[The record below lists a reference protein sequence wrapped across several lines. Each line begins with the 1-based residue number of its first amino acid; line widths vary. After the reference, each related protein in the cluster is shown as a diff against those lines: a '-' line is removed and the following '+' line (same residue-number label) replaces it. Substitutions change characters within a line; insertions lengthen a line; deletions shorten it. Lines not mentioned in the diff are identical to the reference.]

1 MKFSKQAL
9 LGTTVLLG
17 GSVLLYA
24 TMHQVLN
31 APAKPAAN
39 SQQVIAK
46 PTTDN
51 QSAISNEPLTA
62 DTATEKNLLAQ
73 KQKEREQRVA
83 AQEQQAQQ
91 YMTEQQRIEAEALA
105 RSRAENQLYANKNAA
120 NTNSVVASSV
130 TAITQPVVKPRPV
143 DTVAAPPQTQATVPN
158 TVQNTAQTQ
167 SAAKT
172 QNTAQIIA
180 TPKPTVAAPVV
191 AQSQPA
197 AKTIPSN
204 PGTYQVKAGEGLIG
218 LSRRYN
224 VPVDVLASVNN
235 LSTTSNLR
243 VGQTITIPTAA
254 QVNRITQQAQAR
266 EQQRQNEIARKK
278 QEAEQKKQQ
287 ALLEQQQEVAG
298 KKQEAE
304 QKKQQALLQQQQEVA
319 RKKQEA
325 QLKEQL
331 KEQKRQQE
339 IAQKKLEAQ
348 QQAQKKQAF
357 QAAQDNLR
365 QARQTV
371 KETDAK
377 GTFGVQVALATDQK
391 KASEITQKLQAA
403 GYKVKTTQT
412 SKGVRIVVGPEK
424 GKVAALAL
432 KDKLNNDSR
441 VDVNSGWVLYW

>member
-46 PTTDN
+46 PTTDK

-62 DTATEKNLLAQ
+62 DIATEKNLLAQ

-105 RSRAENQLYANKNAA
+105 RSRAENQLYANKNTA

-143 DTVAAPPQTQATVPN
+143 DTVAAPPQTQAAVPN
-158 TVQNTAQTQ
+158 TVQNTAQSQ
-167 SAAKT
+167 SAAQTRSAT
-172 QNTAQIIA
+172 QTKEQAA
-180 TPKPTVAAPVV
+180 TPKPTVTAPAV
-191 AQSQPA
+191 AQPQPVA
-197 AKTIPSN
+197 RATANNS
-204 PGTYQVKAGEGLIG
+204 GAYQVKAGEGLIG

-235 LSTTSNLR
+235 LNTTSSLR

-278 QEAEQKKQQ
+278 QEA
-287 ALLEQQQEVAG
+287 
-298 KKQEAE
+298 
-304 QKKQQALLQQQQEVA
+304 
-319 RKKQEA
+319 
-325 QLKEQL
+325 QL

-357 QAAQDNLR
+357 QAAQDNLK

-377 GTFGVQVALATDQK
+377 GTFGVQVALATDEK
-391 KASEITQKLQAA
+391 KANEITQKLQAA

>member
-46 PTTDN
+46 PTTDK
-51 QSAISNEPLTA
+51 QPAISNEPLTA
-62 DTATEKNLLAQ
+62 DIATEKNLLAQ

-143 DTVAAPPQTQATVPN
+143 DTVAAPPQTQAALPKSV
-158 TVQNTAQTQ
+158 QTQ

-172 QNTAQIIA
+172 QSTAQIVA
-180 TPKPTVAAPVV
+180 TPKPTVTAPVV
-191 AQSQPA
+191 AQPQPVS
-197 AKTIPSN
+197 KTIPNN
-204 PGTYQVKAGEGLIG
+204 PGAYQVKAGEGLIG

-235 LSTTSNLR
+235 LNTTSSLR

-254 QVNRITQQAQAR
+254 QVNRITQQTQAR
-266 EQQRQNEIARKK
+266 EQQRQNEITR
-278 QEAEQKKQQ
+278 
-287 ALLEQQQEVAG
+287 

-304 QKKQQALLQQQQEVA
+304 QKKQQALLQQQQEVARKKQEAAQKEQQKQQEIA

-371 KETDAK
+371 KQTDVK

>member
-46 PTTDN
+46 PTTDK

-62 DTATEKNLLAQ
+62 DVATEKNLLAQ

-120 NTNSVVASSV
+120 NTSSVVASSV

-143 DTVAAPPQTQATVPN
+143 DTVAAPPQTQAAVPN
-158 TVQNTAQTQ
+158 SVQNSAQSQ

-172 QNTAQIIA
+172 RSATQTKEQAA
-180 TPKPTVAAPVV
+180 TPKPTVTAPAV
-191 AQSQPA
+191 AQPQPA
-197 AKTIPSN
+197 AKATPSN
-204 PGTYQVKAGEGLIG
+204 PGTYQVKAGDGLIG

-235 LSTTSNLR
+235 LNTTSSLR

-266 EQQRQNEIARKK
+266 EQQRQNDIAR
-278 QEAEQKKQQ
+278 
-287 ALLEQQQEVAG
+287 

-325 QLKEQL
+325 AQKQQEIARKKQEEQL

-377 GTFGVQVALATDQK
+377 GTFGVQVALATDEK
-391 KASEITQKLQAA
+391 KANEITQKLQAA

>member
-46 PTTDN
+46 PTTDK

-62 DTATEKNLLAQ
+62 DIATEKNLLAQ

-120 NTNSVVASSV
+120 NTSSVVASSV

-143 DTVAAPPQTQATVPN
+143 DTVAAPPQTQAALPPN
-158 TVQNTAQTQ
+158 SLQNSAQSQ

-191 AQSQPA
+191 AQPQPA
-197 AKTIPSN
+197 AKATPSN
-204 PGTYQVKAGEGLIG
+204 PGTYQVKAGDGLIG

-235 LSTTSNLR
+235 LNTTSSLR

-266 EQQRQNEIARKK
+266 EQQRQNEITR
-278 QEAEQKKQQ
+278 
-287 ALLEQQQEVAG
+287 

-304 QKKQQALLQQQQEVA
+304 QKKQQALLQQQQEVARKKQEAAQKEQQKQQEIA

-371 KETDAK
+371 KQTDAK

-391 KASEITQKLQAA
+391 KANEITQKLQAA

>member
-24 TMHQVLN
+24 TMHQVLK

-46 PTTDN
+46 PTTDK

-62 DTATEKNLLAQ
+62 DIATEKNLLAQ

-143 DTVAAPPQTQATVPN
+143 DTVAAPPQTQAALPPN
-158 TVQNTAQTQ
+158 SLQNSAQSQ

-191 AQSQPA
+191 AQPQPA
-197 AKTIPSN
+197 AKATPNN
-204 PGTYQVKAGEGLIG
+204 PGTYQVKAGDGLIG

-235 LSTTSNLR
+235 LNTTSNLR

-254 QVNRITQQAQAR
+254 QVNRITQQTQAR
-266 EQQRQNEIARKK
+266 EQQRQNEMARKK
-278 QEAEQKKQQ
+278 QE
-287 ALLEQQQEVAG
+287 
-298 KKQEAE
+298 
-304 QKKQQALLQQQQEVA
+304 
-319 RKKQEA
+319 
-325 QLKEQL
+325 EQL

-391 KASEITQKLQAA
+391 KANEITQKLQAA

-441 VDVNSGWVLYW
+441 VNVNSGWVLYW

>member
-46 PTTDN
+46 PTTDK

-62 DTATEKNLLAQ
+62 DIATEKNLLAQ

-143 DTVAAPPQTQATVPN
+143 DTVAAPPQTQAAVPN
-158 TVQNTAQTQ
+158 TVQNTAQSQ
-167 SAAKT
+167 SAAQTRSAT
-172 QNTAQIIA
+172 QTKEQAA
-180 TPKPTVAAPVV
+180 TPKPAVTAPAV
-191 AQSQPA
+191 AQPQPV
-197 AKTIPSN
+197 AKATPNN
-204 PGTYQVKAGEGLIG
+204 PGTYQVKAGDGLIG

-235 LSTTSNLR
+235 LNTTSNLR

-254 QVNRITQQAQAR
+254 QVNRITQQTQAR
-266 EQQRQNEIARKK
+266 EQQRQNEMARKK
-278 QEAEQKKQQ
+278 QE
-287 ALLEQQQEVAG
+287 
-298 KKQEAE
+298 
-304 QKKQQALLQQQQEVA
+304 
-319 RKKQEA
+319 
-325 QLKEQL
+325 EQL

-377 GTFGVQVALATDQK
+377 GTFGVQVALATDEK
-391 KASEITQKLQAA
+391 KANEITQKLQAA

>member
-62 DTATEKNLLAQ
+62 DVATEKNLLAQ

-143 DTVAAPPQTQATVPN
+143 DTVAAPPQTQAAVPN
-158 TVQNTAQTQ
+158 SVQNSAQSQ
-167 SAAKT
+167 SAAQTRSAT
-172 QNTAQIIA
+172 QTKEQAA
-180 TPKPTVAAPVV
+180 TPKPTVTAPVV
-191 AQSQPA
+191 AQPQPV
-197 AKTIPSN
+197 AKTIPNN
-204 PGTYQVKAGEGLIG
+204 PGTYQVKAGDGLIG

-235 LSTTSNLR
+235 LNTTSNLR
-243 VGQTITIPTAA
+243 VGQTINIPTAA

-266 EQQRQNEIARKK
+266 EQQRQDEMAR
-278 QEAEQKKQQ
+278 
-287 ALLEQQQEVAG
+287 

-304 QKKQQALLQQQQEVA
+304 QKKQQALLQQQQEIA

-325 QLKEQL
+325 AQKEQQKQQEIARKKQEAQL

-371 KETDAK
+371 KQTDVK

>member
-31 APAKPAAN
+31 TPAKPAAN

-46 PTTDN
+46 PTTDK

-62 DTATEKNLLAQ
+62 DIATEKNLLAQ

-143 DTVAAPPQTQATVPN
+143 DTAAAPPQTQATVPN

-167 SAAKT
+167 NAAQTRSAAQTKV
-172 QNTAQIIA
+172 QAA
-180 TPKPTVAAPVV
+180 TPKPTVTAPAV
-191 AQSQPA
+191 AQPQPA
-197 AKTIPSN
+197 AKATPNN
-204 PGTYQVKAGEGLIG
+204 PGAYQVKAGEGLIG

-235 LSTTSNLR
+235 LNTTSSLR

-254 QVNRITQQAQAR
+254 QVNRITQQTQAR

-287 ALLEQQQEVAG
+287 ALL
-298 KKQEAE
+298 
-304 QKKQQALLQQQQEVA
+304 QQQEVA

-325 QLKEQL
+325 AQKEQQKQQEIARKKQEAQL

-371 KETDAK
+371 KQTDVK

>member
-46 PTTDN
+46 PTTDK

-62 DTATEKNLLAQ
+62 DVATEKNLLAQ

-91 YMTEQQRIEAEALA
+91 YMTEQQRIEAKALA

-143 DTVAAPPQTQATVPN
+143 DTVAAPPQTQAAVPN
-158 TVQNTAQTQ
+158 SAQNTAQSQ
-167 SAAKT
+167 SAAQTKV
-172 QNTAQIIA
+172 QAA
-180 TPKPTVAAPVV
+180 TPTPTVAAPVV
-191 AQSQPA
+191 AQPQPV
-197 AKTIPSN
+197 AKTTPN
-204 PGTYQVKAGEGLIG
+204 NTGAYQVKAGEGLIG

-224 VPVDVLASVNN
+224 VPVEVLASVNN
-235 LSTTSNLR
+235 LNTTSNLR

-254 QVNRITQQAQAR
+254 QVNRITQQTQAR

-287 ALLEQQQEVAG
+287 ALL
-298 KKQEAE
+298 
-304 QKKQQALLQQQQEVA
+304 QQQQEVA

-325 QLKEQL
+325 AQKEQQKQQEIARKKQEAQLREQL

-371 KETDAK
+371 KQTDVK

>member
-46 PTTDN
+46 PTTDK

-62 DTATEKNLLAQ
+62 DIATEKNLLAQ

-105 RSRAENQLYANKNAA
+105 RSRAENQLYANKNAT

-143 DTVAAPPQTQATVPN
+143 DTVAAPPQTQAAVPN
-158 TVQNTAQTQ
+158 TVQNTAQSQ
-167 SAAKT
+167 SAAQTRSAT
-172 QNTAQIIA
+172 QTKEQAA
-180 TPKPTVAAPVV
+180 TPKPAVTAPAV
-191 AQSQPA
+191 AQPQPV
-197 AKTIPSN
+197 AKATPNN

-235 LSTTSNLR
+235 LNTTSNLR

-254 QVNRITQQAQAR
+254 QVNRITQQTQAR
-266 EQQRQNEIARKK
+266 EQQRQNEMARKK
-278 QEAEQKKQQ
+278 QE
-287 ALLEQQQEVAG
+287 
-298 KKQEAE
+298 
-304 QKKQQALLQQQQEVA
+304 
-319 RKKQEA
+319 
-325 QLKEQL
+325 EQL

-371 KETDAK
+371 KQTDAK
-377 GTFGVQVALATDQK
+377 GTFGVQVALATDEK
-391 KASEITQKLQAA
+391 KANEITQKLQAA

>member
-46 PTTDN
+46 PTTDK
-51 QSAISNEPLTA
+51 QSTISNEPLTA
-62 DTATEKNLLAQ
+62 DVATEKNLLAQ

-143 DTVAAPPQTQATVPN
+143 DTVAAPPQTQAAVPN
-158 TVQNTAQTQ
+158 SVQNSAQTQ

-172 QNTAQIIA
+172 QNTAQIVA
-180 TPKPTVAAPVV
+180 TPKPTVTAPVV
-191 AQSQPA
+191 AQPQSA
-197 AKTIPSN
+197 AKTTPNN
-204 PGTYQVKAGEGLIG
+204 PGAYQVKAGEGLIG

-235 LSTTSNLR
+235 LNTTSSLR

-254 QVNRITQQAQAR
+254 QVNRITQQTQAR
-266 EQQRQNEIARKK
+266 EQQRQNEMAR
-278 QEAEQKKQQ
+278 
-287 ALLEQQQEVAG
+287 

-371 KETDAK
+371 KQTDAK

-391 KASEITQKLQAA
+391 KANEITQKLQAA

>member
-46 PTTDN
+46 PTTDK

-62 DTATEKNLLAQ
+62 DVATEKNLLAQ

-143 DTVAAPPQTQATVPN
+143 DTVAAPPQSQVAVPN
-158 TVQNTAQTQ
+158 SVQNTAQTQ
-167 SAAKT
+167 NAAQTRSAAQTKV
-172 QNTAQIIA
+172 QAA
-180 TPKPTVAAPVV
+180 TPKPTVTAPVV
-191 AQSQPA
+191 AQPQPA
-197 AKTIPSN
+197 AKTTPNN
-204 PGTYQVKAGEGLIG
+204 PGAYQVKAGEGLIG

-235 LSTTSNLR
+235 LNTSSSLR
-243 VGQTITIPTAA
+243 VGQTISIPTAA
-254 QVNRITQQAQAR
+254 QVNRITQQTQAR

-287 ALLEQQQEVAG
+287 ALLQQQQEVAR
-298 KKQEAE
+298 KKQEAAQKE
-304 QKKQQALLQQQQEVA
+304 QQKQQEIA

-371 KETDAK
+371 KQTDVK

>member
-46 PTTDN
+46 PTTDK

-62 DTATEKNLLAQ
+62 DVATEKNLLAQ

-91 YMTEQQRIEAEALA
+91 YMTEQQRIEAKALA

-143 DTVAAPPQTQATVPN
+143 DTVAAPPPTQATVPN
-158 TVQNTAQTQ
+158 SVQNSAQSQ

-172 QNTAQIIA
+172 QSTAQIVA
-180 TPKPTVAAPVV
+180 TPKPIVAAPVV
-191 AQSQPA
+191 AQPQPV
-197 AKTIPSN
+197 AKATSSN

-235 LSTTSNLR
+235 LNTTSSLR

-254 QVNRITQQAQAR
+254 QVNRITQQTQAR

-287 ALLEQQQEVAG
+287 ALLQQQQEVAR
-298 KKQEAE
+298 KKQEAAQKE
-304 QKKQQALLQQQQEVA
+304 QQKQQEIA

-371 KETDAK
+371 KQTDVK

>member
-46 PTTDN
+46 PTTDK

-62 DTATEKNLLAQ
+62 DVATEKNLLAQ

-143 DTVAAPPQTQATVPN
+143 DTVAAPPQTQAAVPN
-158 TVQNTAQTQ
+158 SVQNSAQTQ

-172 QNTAQIIA
+172 QNTTQIVA
-180 TPKPTVAAPVV
+180 TPKPTVTAPAV
-191 AQSQPA
+191 AQPQPV
-197 AKTIPSN
+197 AKTTPNN
-204 PGTYQVKAGEGLIG
+204 PGAYQVKAGEGLIG

-235 LSTTSNLR
+235 LNTTSSLR

-254 QVNRITQQAQAR
+254 QVNRITQQTQAR

-287 ALLEQQQEVAG
+287 ALLQQQQEVAR
-298 KKQEAE
+298 KKQEAAQKE
-304 QKKQQALLQQQQEVA
+304 QQKQQEIA

-371 KETDAK
+371 KQTDVK

>member
-46 PTTDN
+46 PTTDK

-62 DTATEKNLLAQ
+62 DVATEKNLLAQ

-91 YMTEQQRIEAEALA
+91 YMTEQQRIEAKALA

-143 DTVAAPPQTQATVPN
+143 DTVAAPPPTQATVPN
-158 TVQNTAQTQ
+158 SVQNSAQSQ

-172 QNTAQIIA
+172 QSTAQIVA
-180 TPKPTVAAPVV
+180 TPKPIVAAPVV
-191 AQSQPA
+191 AQPQPV
-197 AKTIPSN
+197 AKATSSN

-235 LSTTSNLR
+235 LNTTSSLR

-254 QVNRITQQAQAR
+254 QVNRITQQTQAR

-287 ALLEQQQEVAG
+287 ALLQQQQEVAR
-298 KKQEAE
+298 KKQEAAQKE
-304 QKKQQALLQQQQEVA
+304 QEIA

-371 KETDAK
+371 KQTDVK
-377 GTFGVQVALATDQK
+377 GTFGVQVALATDEK
-391 KASEITQKLQAA
+391 KANEITQKLQAA

>member
-31 APAKPAAN
+31 APAKPAVN

-46 PTTDN
+46 PTTDK

-62 DTATEKNLLAQ
+62 DIATEKNLLAQ

-143 DTVAAPPQTQATVPN
+143 DRDAAPPQTQAAVPN
-158 TVQNTAQTQ
+158 SVQNSAQSQ
-167 SAAKT
+167 SAAQTRSAT
-172 QNTAQIIA
+172 QTKEQAA

-191 AQSQPA
+191 AQPQPA
-197 AKTIPSN
+197 AKTIPNN
-204 PGTYQVKAGEGLIG
+204 PGTYQVKAGDGLIG

-235 LSTTSNLR
+235 LNTTSNLR
-243 VGQTITIPTAA
+243 VGQTINIPTAA

-266 EQQRQNEIARKK
+266 EQQRQNEMAR
-278 QEAEQKKQQ
+278 
-287 ALLEQQQEVAG
+287 

-325 QLKEQL
+325 AQKEQQKQQEIARKKQEAQL

-371 KETDAK
+371 KQTDAK

>member
-46 PTTDN
+46 PTTDK

-62 DTATEKNLLAQ
+62 DIATEKNLLAQ

-143 DTVAAPPQTQATVPN
+143 DTVAAPPQTQAAVPN
-158 TVQNTAQTQ
+158 TVQNTAQSQ
-167 SAAKT
+167 SAAQTRSAT
-172 QNTAQIIA
+172 QTKEQAA
-180 TPKPTVAAPVV
+180 TPKPAVTAPAV
-191 AQSQPA
+191 AQPQPV
-197 AKTIPSN
+197 AKATPNN
-204 PGTYQVKAGEGLIG
+204 PGTYQVKAGDGLIG

-235 LSTTSNLR
+235 LNTTSNLR

-266 EQQRQNEIARKK
+266 EQQRQNDMARKK
-278 QEAEQKKQQ
+278 QE
-287 ALLEQQQEVAG
+287 
-298 KKQEAE
+298 
-304 QKKQQALLQQQQEVA
+304 
-319 RKKQEA
+319 
-325 QLKEQL
+325 EQL

-371 KETDAK
+371 KQTDAK

-441 VDVNSGWVLYW
+441 VNVNSGWVLYW

>member
-31 APAKPAAN
+31 TPAKSAAN

-62 DTATEKNLLAQ
+62 DIATEKNLLAQ

-120 NTNSVVASSV
+120 NTSSVVASSV

-143 DTVAAPPQTQATVPN
+143 DTVAAPSQTQAAVPN

-167 SAAKT
+167 NAAKT
-172 QNTAQIIA
+172 QNTAQIVA
-180 TPKPTVAAPVV
+180 TPKPTVTAPVV
-191 AQSQPA
+191 AQPQPV
-197 AKTIPSN
+197 AKATPSN
-204 PGTYQVKAGEGLIG
+204 PGAYQVKAGEGLIG

-235 LSTTSNLR
+235 LNTTSSLR

-266 EQQRQNEIARKK
+266 EQQRQNEITRKK
-278 QEAEQKKQQ
+278 REAEQKKQQ
-287 ALLEQQQEVAG
+287 ALL
-298 KKQEAE
+298 
-304 QKKQQALLQQQQEVA
+304 LQQQEVA

-325 QLKEQL
+325 QL

-371 KETDAK
+371 KQTDVK

>member
-46 PTTDN
+46 PMTDN
-51 QSAISNEPLTA
+51 QSTISNEPLTA
-62 DTATEKNLLAQ
+62 DVATEKNLLAQ

-143 DTVAAPPQTQATVPN
+143 DTVAAPPQTQAALPPN
-158 TVQNTAQTQ
+158 SLQNSAQSQ

-172 QNTAQIIA
+172 QNTAQIVA

-266 EQQRQNEIARKK
+266 EQQRQNEMARKK

-287 ALLEQQQEVAG
+287 ALLEQQQEVAR
-298 KKQEAE
+298 KKQEAA
-304 QKKQQALLQQQQEVA
+304 QKAQQKQQEIA
-319 RKKQEA
+319 RKKQE
-325 QLKEQL
+325 EQL

>member
-46 PTTDN
+46 PTTDK

-62 DTATEKNLLAQ
+62 DISTEKNLLAQ

-143 DTVAAPPQTQATVPN
+143 DTVAAPPQTQAALPPN
-158 TVQNTAQTQ
+158 SLQNSAQSQ

-191 AQSQPA
+191 AQPQPA
-197 AKTIPSN
+197 AKATPSN
-204 PGTYQVKAGEGLIG
+204 PGTYQVKAGDGLIG

-235 LSTTSNLR
+235 LNTTSNLR

-254 QVNRITQQAQAR
+254 QVNRITQQTQAR
-266 EQQRQNEIARKK
+266 EQQRQNEMARKK
-278 QEAEQKKQQ
+278 QE
-287 ALLEQQQEVAG
+287 
-298 KKQEAE
+298 
-304 QKKQQALLQQQQEVA
+304 
-319 RKKQEA
+319 
-325 QLKEQL
+325 EQL

-371 KETDAK
+371 KQTDAK

>member
-46 PTTDN
+46 PTTDK

-62 DTATEKNLLAQ
+62 DVATEKNLLAQ

-120 NTNSVVASSV
+120 NTNAVVASSV

-143 DTVAAPPQTQATVPN
+143 DTVAAPPQSQVAVPN
-158 TVQNTAQTQ
+158 SVQNTAQTQ
-167 SAAKT
+167 NAAQTRSAAQTKV
-172 QNTAQIIA
+172 QAA
-180 TPKPTVAAPVV
+180 TPKPTVTAPVV
-191 AQSQPA
+191 AQPQPV
-197 AKTIPSN
+197 AKATPNNS
-204 PGTYQVKAGEGLIG
+204 GAYQVKAGEGLIG

-235 LSTTSNLR
+235 LSTTSSLR

-287 ALLEQQQEVAG
+287 ALL
-298 KKQEAE
+298 
-304 QKKQQALLQQQQEVA
+304 QQQQEVA

-325 QLKEQL
+325 AQKAQQKQQEIAREKQEEQL

-424 GKVAALAL
+424 GKIAALAL

-441 VDVNSGWVLYW
+441 VNVNSGWVLYW

>member
-31 APAKPAAN
+31 APAKPAVN

-46 PTTDN
+46 PTTDK

-62 DTATEKNLLAQ
+62 DIATEKNLLAQ

-143 DTVAAPPQTQATVPN
+143 DTVAAPPQTQAAVPN

-172 QNTAQIIA
+172 QNTAQIVA
-180 TPKPTVAAPVV
+180 TPKPTVTAPVV
-191 AQSQPA
+191 AQPQPV
-197 AKTIPSN
+197 AKATPSN
-204 PGTYQVKAGEGLIG
+204 PGTYQVKAGDGLIG

-235 LSTTSNLR
+235 LNTTSNLR

-254 QVNRITQQAQAR
+254 QVNRITQQTQAR
-266 EQQRQNEIARKK
+266 EQQRQNEMARKK
-278 QEAEQKKQQ
+278 QE
-287 ALLEQQQEVAG
+287 
-298 KKQEAE
+298 
-304 QKKQQALLQQQQEVA
+304 
-319 RKKQEA
+319 
-325 QLKEQL
+325 EQL

-371 KETDAK
+371 KQTDAK

-391 KASEITQKLQAA
+391 KANEITQKLQAA

>member
-46 PTTDN
+46 PTTDK

-62 DTATEKNLLAQ
+62 DVATEKNLLAQ

-91 YMTEQQRIEAEALA
+91 YMTEQQRIEAKALA

-143 DTVAAPPQTQATVPN
+143 DTVAAPPPTQATVPN
-158 TVQNTAQTQ
+158 SVQNSAQSQ

-172 QNTAQIIA
+172 QSTAQIVA
-180 TPKPTVAAPVV
+180 TPKPIVAAPVV
-191 AQSQPA
+191 AQPQPV
-197 AKTIPSN
+197 AKATSSN

-235 LSTTSNLR
+235 LNTTSSLR

-254 QVNRITQQAQAR
+254 QVNRITQQTQAR

-287 ALLEQQQEVAG
+287 ALLQQQQEVAR
-298 KKQEAE
+298 KKQEAAQKE
-304 QKKQQALLQQQQEVA
+304 QQKQQEIA

-348 QQAQKKQAF
+348 QQVQKKQAF

-371 KETDAK
+371 KQTDVK

>member
-9 LGTTVLLG
+9 LGITVLLG

-46 PTTDN
+46 PMTDK
-51 QSAISNEPLTA
+51 QSASSNEPLTA
-62 DTATEKNLLAQ
+62 DIATEKNLLAQ

-143 DTVAAPPQTQATVPN
+143 DTVAAPPQSQATVPN
-158 TVQNTAQTQ
+158 TVQNSAQTQ
-167 SAAKT
+167 NAAKT

-180 TPKPTVAAPVV
+180 TPKPTVAALVV
-191 AQSQPA
+191 AQPQPA
-197 AKTIPSN
+197 AKATPSN
-204 PGTYQVKAGEGLIG
+204 PGAYQVKAGEGLIG

-235 LSTTSNLR
+235 LDTTSNLR

-254 QVNRITQQAQAR
+254 QVNRITQQAQAL

-287 ALLEQQQEVAG
+287 ALLEQQQEVA
-298 KKQEAE
+298 
-304 QKKQQALLQQQQEVA
+304 

-325 QLKEQL
+325 AQKAQQKQQEIARKKEEEQL

-441 VDVNSGWVLYW
+441 VEVNSGWVLYR

>member
-46 PTTDN
+46 PTTDK

-62 DTATEKNLLAQ
+62 DIATEKNLLAQ

-105 RSRAENQLYANKNAA
+105 RSRAENQLYANKNAT

-143 DTVAAPPQTQATVPN
+143 DTVAAPPQTQAAVPN
-158 TVQNTAQTQ
+158 SVQNSAQSQ
-167 SAAKT
+167 SAAQTRSAT
-172 QNTAQIIA
+172 QTKEQAA
-180 TPKPTVAAPVV
+180 TPKPTVTAPAV
-191 AQSQPA
+191 AQPQPV
-197 AKTIPSN
+197 AKATPNN
-204 PGTYQVKAGEGLIG
+204 PGTYQVKAGDGLIG

-235 LSTTSNLR
+235 LNTTSSLR

-254 QVNRITQQAQAR
+254 QVNRITQQTQAR
-266 EQQRQNEIARKK
+266 EQQRQNEMAR
-278 QEAEQKKQQ
+278 
-287 ALLEQQQEVAG
+287 

-325 QLKEQL
+325 AQKQQEIARKKQEAQL

-391 KASEITQKLQAA
+391 KANEITQKLQAA

>member
-46 PTTDN
+46 PMTDK
-51 QSAISNEPLTA
+51 QSASSNEPLTA
-62 DTATEKNLLAQ
+62 DIATEKNLLAQ

-143 DTVAAPPQTQATVPN
+143 DRDAAPPQTQAAVPN
-158 TVQNTAQTQ
+158 SVQNSAQSQ
-167 SAAKT
+167 SAAQTRSAT
-172 QNTAQIIA
+172 QTKEQAA
-180 TPKPTVAAPVV
+180 TPKPTVTAPVV
-191 AQSQPA
+191 AQPQPV
-197 AKTIPSN
+197 AKTIPNN
-204 PGTYQVKAGEGLIG
+204 PGTYQVKAGDGLIG

-235 LSTTSNLR
+235 LNTTSNLR
-243 VGQTITIPTAA
+243 VGQTINIPTAA
-254 QVNRITQQAQAR
+254 QVNRITQQAQAL

-278 QEAEQKKQQ
+278 QEAAQKEQQKQQ
-287 ALLEQQQEVAG
+287 EI
-298 KKQEAE
+298 
-304 QKKQQALLQQQQEVA
+304 A

-325 QLKEQL
+325 QL

-371 KETDAK
+371 KQTDVK

>member
-39 SQQVIAK
+39 SQQVVAK
-46 PTTDN
+46 PTTDK

-62 DTATEKNLLAQ
+62 DVATEKNLLAQ

-143 DTVAAPPQTQATVPN
+143 DTVAAPPQTQAAVPN
-158 TVQNTAQTQ
+158 SVQNTAQSQ
-167 SAAKT
+167 NAAKT
-172 QNTAQIIA
+172 QNTAQIVA
-180 TPKPTVAAPVV
+180 TPKPTVTAPVV
-191 AQSQPA
+191 AQPQPA
-197 AKTIPSN
+197 AKTTPNN
-204 PGTYQVKAGEGLIG
+204 PGAYQVKAGEGLIG

-235 LSTTSNLR
+235 LNTSSSLR
-243 VGQTITIPTAA
+243 VGQTISIPTAA
-254 QVNRITQQAQAR
+254 QVNRITQQTQAR

-287 ALLEQQQEVAG
+287 ALLQQQQEVAR
-298 KKQEAE
+298 KKQEAAQKE
-304 QKKQQALLQQQQEVA
+304 QQKQQEIA

-371 KETDAK
+371 KQTDVK

>member
-46 PTTDN
+46 PTTDK

-62 DTATEKNLLAQ
+62 DIATEKNLLAQ

-105 RSRAENQLYANKNAA
+105 RSRAENQLYANKNAT

-143 DTVAAPPQTQATVPN
+143 DTVAAPPQTQAAVPN
-158 TVQNTAQTQ
+158 SVQNSAQSQ
-167 SAAKT
+167 SAAQTRSAT
-172 QNTAQIIA
+172 QTKEQAA
-180 TPKPTVAAPVV
+180 TPKPAVTAPAV
-191 AQSQPA
+191 AQPQPV
-197 AKTIPSN
+197 AKATPNN
-204 PGTYQVKAGEGLIG
+204 PGTYQVKAGDGLIG

-235 LSTTSNLR
+235 LNTTSNLR

-254 QVNRITQQAQAR
+254 QVNRITQQTQAR
-266 EQQRQNEIARKK
+266 EQQRQNEMARKK
-278 QEAEQKKQQ
+278 QE
-287 ALLEQQQEVAG
+287 
-298 KKQEAE
+298 
-304 QKKQQALLQQQQEVA
+304 
-319 RKKQEA
+319 
-325 QLKEQL
+325 EQL

-371 KETDAK
+371 KQTDAK

-391 KASEITQKLQAA
+391 KANEITQKLQAA

>member
-24 TMHQVLN
+24 TMHQVLK

-46 PTTDN
+46 PTTDK

-62 DTATEKNLLAQ
+62 DIATEKNLLAQ

-143 DTVAAPPQTQATVPN
+143 DTVAAPPQTQAALPPN
-158 TVQNTAQTQ
+158 SLQNSAQSQ
-167 SAAKT
+167 SAART

-191 AQSQPA
+191 AQPQPA
-197 AKTIPSN
+197 AKATPSN

-235 LSTTSNLR
+235 LDTTSNLR
-243 VGQTITIPTAA
+243 VGQTITIPTSA

-266 EQQRQNEIARKK
+266 EQQRQNEMARKK
-278 QEAEQKKQQ
+278 QE
-287 ALLEQQQEVAG
+287 
-298 KKQEAE
+298 
-304 QKKQQALLQQQQEVA
+304 
-319 RKKQEA
+319 
-325 QLKEQL
+325 EQL

-371 KETDAK
+371 KQTDAK

-391 KASEITQKLQAA
+391 KANEITQKLQAA

-424 GKVAALAL
+424 GKIAALAL

-441 VDVNSGWVLYW
+441 VNVNSGWVLYW

>member
-24 TMHQVLN
+24 TMHQVLK

-46 PTTDN
+46 PTTDK

-62 DTATEKNLLAQ
+62 DIATEKNLLAQ

-143 DTVAAPPQTQATVPN
+143 DTVAAPPQTQAAVPN
-158 TVQNTAQTQ
+158 SVQNSAQSQ
-167 SAAKT
+167 SAAQTRSAT
-172 QNTAQIIA
+172 QTKEQAA
-180 TPKPTVAAPVV
+180 TPKPTVTAPAV
-191 AQSQPA
+191 AQPQPA
-197 AKTIPSN
+197 AKATPSN
-204 PGTYQVKAGEGLIG
+204 PGTYQVKAGDGLIG

-235 LSTTSNLR
+235 LNTTSSLR

-266 EQQRQNEIARKK
+266 EQQRQNDIAR
-278 QEAEQKKQQ
+278 
-287 ALLEQQQEVAG
+287 

-325 QLKEQL
+325 AQKQQEIARKKQEAQL

-377 GTFGVQVALATDQK
+377 GTFGVQVALATDEK
-391 KASEITQKLQAA
+391 KANEITQKLQAA

>member
-46 PTTDN
+46 PTTDK
-51 QSAISNEPLTA
+51 QSANSNEPLTA
-62 DTATEKNLLAQ
+62 DIATEKNLLAQ

-158 TVQNTAQTQ
+158 SVQNSAQTQ

-172 QNTAQIIA
+172 QNTAQIVA
-180 TPKPTVAAPVV
+180 TPKPTVTAPVV
-191 AQSQPA
+191 AQPQPA
-197 AKTIPSN
+197 AKTIPNN
-204 PGTYQVKAGEGLIG
+204 PGAYQVKAGEGLIG

-235 LSTTSNLR
+235 LSTTSSLR

-287 ALLEQQQEVAG
+287 ALLEQQQEVAR
-298 KKQEAE
+298 KKQEAAQKE
-304 QKKQQALLQQQQEVA
+304 QQKQQEIA

-325 QLKEQL
+325 QL

>member
-31 APAKPAAN
+31 TPAKSAAN

-46 PTTDN
+46 PTTDK

-62 DTATEKNLLAQ
+62 DVATEKNLLAQ

-91 YMTEQQRIEAEALA
+91 YMTEQQRIEAKALA

-143 DTVAAPPQTQATVPN
+143 DTVAAPPQTQAAVPN
-158 TVQNTAQTQ
+158 SAQNTAQTQ

-172 QNTAQIIA
+172 QNTAQIVA
-180 TPKPTVAAPVV
+180 TPKPTVTAPVV
-191 AQSQPA
+191 AQPQPV
-197 AKTIPSN
+197 AKTTPN
-204 PGTYQVKAGEGLIG
+204 NTGAYQVKAGEGLIG

-235 LSTTSNLR
+235 LNTTSSLR

-287 ALLEQQQEVAG
+287 ALL
-298 KKQEAE
+298 
-304 QKKQQALLQQQQEVA
+304 QQQQEVA

-325 QLKEQL
+325 AQKEQQKQQEIARKKQEAQL

-371 KETDAK
+371 KQTDVK

>member
-46 PTTDN
+46 PTTDK
-51 QSAISNEPLTA
+51 QSTISNEPLTA
-62 DTATEKNLLAQ
+62 DVATEKNLLAQ

-143 DTVAAPPQTQATVPN
+143 DTVAAPPQTQAAVPN
-158 TVQNTAQTQ
+158 SVQNSAQTQ

-172 QNTAQIIA
+172 QNTAQIVA
-180 TPKPTVAAPVV
+180 TPKPTVTAPAV
-191 AQSQPA
+191 AQPQSA
-197 AKTIPSN
+197 AKTTPNN
-204 PGTYQVKAGEGLIG
+204 PGAYQVKAGEGLIG

-235 LSTTSNLR
+235 LNTTSSLR
-243 VGQTITIPTAA
+243 VGQTINIPTAA
-254 QVNRITQQAQAR
+254 QVNRITQQTQAR

-287 ALLEQQQEVAG
+287 ALL
-298 KKQEAE
+298 
-304 QKKQQALLQQQQEVA
+304 QQQQEVA

-325 QLKEQL
+325 AQKAQQKQQEIARKKQEEQL

-371 KETDAK
+371 KQTDVK

>member
-46 PTTDN
+46 PMTDK
-51 QSAISNEPLTA
+51 QSASSNEPLTA
-62 DTATEKNLLAQ
+62 DIATEKNLLAQ

-143 DTVAAPPQTQATVPN
+143 DTVAAPPQTQAAVPN

-167 SAAKT
+167 NAAKT
-172 QNTAQIIA
+172 QNTAQIVA
-180 TPKPTVAAPVV
+180 TPKPTVTAPVV
-191 AQSQPA
+191 AQPQPV
-197 AKTIPSN
+197 AKATPSN
-204 PGTYQVKAGEGLIG
+204 PGAYQVKAGEGLIG

-266 EQQRQNEIARKK
+266 EQQRQNEITRKK
-278 QEAEQKKQQ
+278 QEAERKKQQ
-287 ALLEQQQEVAG
+287 ALLEQQQEVSR
-298 KKQEAE
+298 KKQEAAQKE
-304 QKKQQALLQQQQEVA
+304 QQKQQEIA

-325 QLKEQL
+325 QL

-371 KETDAK
+371 KQTDVK

>member
-46 PTTDN
+46 PTTDK

-62 DTATEKNLLAQ
+62 DVATEKNLLAQ

-91 YMTEQQRIEAEALA
+91 YMTEQQRIEAKALA

-143 DTVAAPPQTQATVPN
+143 DTVAAPPQTQAAVPN
-158 TVQNTAQTQ
+158 SVQNSAQSQ
-167 SAAKT
+167 SAAQTRSAT
-172 QNTAQIIA
+172 QTKEQAA
-180 TPKPTVAAPVV
+180 TPKPTVTSPAV
-191 AQSQPA
+191 AQPQPA
-197 AKTIPSN
+197 AKATPSN
-204 PGTYQVKAGEGLIG
+204 PGTYQVKAGDGLIG

-235 LSTTSNLR
+235 LNTTSSLR

-266 EQQRQNEIARKK
+266 EQQRQNEMAR
-278 QEAEQKKQQ
+278 
-287 ALLEQQQEVAG
+287 

-304 QKKQQALLQQQQEVA
+304 QKKQQALLQQQQEVARKKQEAAQKEQQKQQEIA

-371 KETDAK
+371 KQTDAK

>member
-31 APAKPAAN
+31 VPAKPAAN

-46 PTTDN
+46 PTTDK

-62 DTATEKNLLAQ
+62 DIATEKNLLAQ

-120 NTNSVVASSV
+120 NTSSVVASSV

-158 TVQNTAQTQ
+158 SVQNSAQSQ

-172 QNTAQIIA
+172 KEQVA
-180 TPKPTVAAPVV
+180 TPKPTVTAPVV
-191 AQSQPA
+191 AQTQPV
-197 AKTIPSN
+197 AKTIPNN
-204 PGTYQVKAGEGLIG
+204 PGDYQVKAGEGLIG

-235 LSTTSNLR
+235 LNTSSSLR
-243 VGQTITIPTAA
+243 VGQTINIPTAA
-254 QVNRITQQAQAR
+254 QVSRITQQTQAR

-287 ALLEQQQEVAG
+287 ALL
-298 KKQEAE
+298 
-304 QKKQQALLQQQQEVA
+304 QQQQEVA

-325 QLKEQL
+325 AQKEQQKQQEIARKKQEEQL

-371 KETDAK
+371 KQTDVK

>member
-46 PTTDN
+46 PTTDK
-51 QSAISNEPLTA
+51 QSASSNEPLTA
-62 DTATEKNLLAQ
+62 DVATEKNLLAQ

-143 DTVAAPPQTQATVPN
+143 DTVAAPPQSQATVPN

-167 SAAKT
+167 NAAQTRSAAPTKV
-172 QNTAQIIA
+172 QAA

-191 AQSQPA
+191 AQPQPV
-197 AKTIPSN
+197 AKATPNNS
-204 PGTYQVKAGEGLIG
+204 GAYQVKAGEGLIG

-235 LSTTSNLR
+235 LSTTSSLR

-266 EQQRQNEIARKK
+266 EQQRQNEITRKR

-287 ALLEQQQEVAG
+287 ALLEQQQEVSR
-298 KKQEAE
+298 KKQEAA
-304 QKKQQALLQQQQEVA
+304 QKAQQKQQEIA

-339 IAQKKLEAQ
+339 IAQKKSEAQ

-371 KETDAK
+371 KQTDVK

>member
-39 SQQVIAK
+39 SQQVITK
-46 PTTDN
+46 PMTDK

-62 DTATEKNLLAQ
+62 DIATEKNLLAQ
-73 KQKEREQRVA
+73 KQKEREQRAA

-158 TVQNTAQTQ
+158 SVQNTAQTQ
-167 SAAKT
+167 NAAKT

-180 TPKPTVAAPVV
+180 TPKPTVTAPVV
-191 AQSQPA
+191 AQPQPV
-197 AKTIPSN
+197 AKGNPSN
-204 PGTYQVKAGEGLIG
+204 SGAYQVKAGEGLIG

-266 EQQRQNEIARKK
+266 EQQRQNEITRKK

-287 ALLEQQQEVAG
+287 ALLEQQQEVAR
-298 KKQEAE
+298 KKQEAAQKE
-304 QKKQQALLQQQQEVA
+304 QQKQQEIA

-325 QLKEQL
+325 QL

>member
-46 PTTDN
+46 PTTDK

-62 DTATEKNLLAQ
+62 DIATEKNLLAQ

-143 DTVAAPPQTQATVPN
+143 DTVAAPPQTQAAVPN
-158 TVQNTAQTQ
+158 SVQNSAQSQ
-167 SAAKT
+167 SAAQT
-172 QNTAQIIA
+172 RSAAQTKVQAA

-191 AQSQPA
+191 AQPQPV
-197 AKTIPSN
+197 AKTIPNN
-204 PGTYQVKAGEGLIG
+204 PGTYQVKAGDGLIG

-235 LSTTSNLR
+235 LNTTSNLR
-243 VGQTITIPTAA
+243 VGQTITIPTSA

-266 EQQRQNEIARKK
+266 EQQRQNEMARKK
-278 QEAEQKKQQ
+278 QE
-287 ALLEQQQEVAG
+287 
-298 KKQEAE
+298 
-304 QKKQQALLQQQQEVA
+304 
-319 RKKQEA
+319 
-325 QLKEQL
+325 EQL

-371 KETDAK
+371 KQTDAK
-377 GTFGVQVALATDQK
+377 GTFGVQVALATDEK
-391 KASEITQKLQAA
+391 KANEITQKLQAA

>member
-46 PTTDN
+46 PTTEK

-62 DTATEKNLLAQ
+62 DIATEKNLLAQ

-105 RSRAENQLYANKNAA
+105 RSRAENQLYANNNAA

-143 DTVAAPPQTQATVPN
+143 DTAAAPPQTQAALPN
-158 TVQNTAQTQ
+158 SVQNTAQTQ
-167 SAAKT
+167 NAAKT
-172 QNTAQIIA
+172 QNTAQIVA
-180 TPKPTVAAPVV
+180 TAKPTVTAPVV
-191 AQSQPA
+191 AQPQPV
-197 AKTIPSN
+197 AKTTPNN
-204 PGTYQVKAGEGLIG
+204 PGAYQVKAGEGLIG

-235 LSTTSNLR
+235 LKPTSSLR
-243 VGQTITIPTAA
+243 VGQTINIPTAA
-254 QVNRITQQAQAR
+254 QVSRITQQTQAR

-287 ALLEQQQEVAG
+287 ALLQQQQEVAR
-298 KKQEAE
+298 KKQEAAQKE
-304 QKKQQALLQQQQEVA
+304 QQKQQEIA

-331 KEQKRQQE
+331 KEQKHQQE

-371 KETDAK
+371 KETDVK